1 MGRLKR
7 KLQTLLPLP
16 GNSRLTT
23 HISFSRLPKPDDHE
37 VQQPKPLCLLKRL
50 GSAHTHQAAAGSPTT
65 APPKGHLPIRV
76 VNPSCTSDGLLYFIK
91 AEHLNHPLILDLLQR
106 AAEEYGYSRVGALQ
120 VTCDADVLEDILHT
134 LNSSS
139 R

>member
-1 MGRLKR
+1 MGRLTR

-16 GNSRLTT
+16 PKPLTT
-23 HISFSRLPKPDDHE
+23 HMSFSRLPKSDA
-37 VQQPKPLCLLKRL
+37 QTKSSCLLKRL
-50 GSAHTHQAAAGSPTT
+50 GSAHIPQAAATT
-65 APPKGHLPIRV
+65 PPPKGHLPIRV
-76 VNPSCTSDGLLYFIK
+76 VNSSCISDDGLLYFIK

-120 VTCDADVLEDILHT
+120 VNCDTEMFEDVLSMLD
-134 LNSSS
+134 SS

>member
-1 MGRLKR
+1 M
-7 KLQTLLPLP
+7 
-16 GNSRLTT
+16 
-23 HISFSRLPKPDDHE
+23 SFSRLPKPDAA
-37 VQQPKPLCLLKRL
+37 QPKPLGLLKRL
-50 GSAHTHQAAAGSPTT
+50 GSGHTHGQAAAVVVAAGSPTT

-76 VNPSCTSDGLLYFIK
+76 VNPSCASEGLLYFIK